1 MPINTCVAATRG
13 KKRRGTK
20 KSQKLNQYWGKNCI
34 LQKWLP
40 SRCLQFAVCHRK
52 REEAGSEML
61 QRRLGLFLNA
71 RACCPR
77 PNGLPLLPRHPL
89 WLTFLCNKHTFN
101 YQQPENPLST
111 TSVIK
116 WSGFWMGFPSWEN
129 LGKLLT
135 SASSNCVISCLA
147 IKSS

>member
-13 KKRRGTK
+13 KNDEGQKKSEVESILRKKLHFTEVAAVSLFTVCCLPQKKRR
-20 KSQKLNQYWGKNCI
+20 
-34 LQKWLP
+34 
-40 SRCLQFAVCHRK
+40 
-52 REEAGSEML
+52 GSEML